1 MLLLLV
7 NYLLLNYF
15 IKNVFKFR
23 KKKENAE
30 KVEKSLN
37 VNQRRKKIFDTL
49 SFTYEFCNFF
59 KV

>member
-1 MLLLLV
+1 M
-7 NYLLLNYF
+7 YLYL
-15 IKNVFKFR
+15 